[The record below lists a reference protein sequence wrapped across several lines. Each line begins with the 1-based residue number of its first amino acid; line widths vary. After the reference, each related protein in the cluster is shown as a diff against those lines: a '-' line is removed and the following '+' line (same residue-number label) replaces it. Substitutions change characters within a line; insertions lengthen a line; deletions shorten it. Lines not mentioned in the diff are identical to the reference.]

1 MMKSLTKAET
11 AAWLRSGDRYCILT
25 HRKPDGDTVG
35 CAAALCRGLRAM
47 GKTAH
52 ILLNPE
58 ITEKYRPYHTGL
70 TCTEA
75 YPGATIISVD
85 TASENMLPVSFGHL
99 KEKVELAIDHH
110 PSNSGYAL
118 AGLVDPD
125 AAACGEIIY
134 DLLNV
139 LQVPLSREM
148 AEDIYIAVSTDT
160 GCFRFSNTTAR
171 SLRTAAACVDAG
183 ADIYSINKKLF
194 ETNRLS
200 RLKLDAYM
208 AQHLELYKDGKIA
221 FCLIPLE
228 VEHSCGIQEDDME
241 AVSNFARNVEG
252 VEFAVTLRT
261 EFTGATKV
269 SVRCAPGYNASN
281 VCAAMGGGG
290 HAAAAGARM
299 NCSQEETKQRILE
312 ILCEQGYL

>member
-1 MMKSLTKAET
+1 MKNLTKAET
-11 AAWLRSGDRYCILT
+11 AAWLRSHDRFCILT

-35 CAAALCRGLRAM
+35 SAAALCRGLRAM

-52 ILLNPE
+52 ILFNPE
-58 ITEKYRPYHTGL
+58 ITERYRPCHAGL

-75 YPGATIISVD
+75 YPGATVISVD
-85 TASENMLPVSFGHL
+85 TASEGMLPGAFSHL
-99 KEKVELAIDHH
+99 KDKVELVIDHH
-110 PSNSGYAL
+110 PSNSGYAA

-139 LQVPLSREM
+139 LKVPLKREM
-148 AEDIYIAVSTDT
+148 AEDLYIAVSTDT
-160 GCFRFSNTTAR
+160 GCFRYSNTTAR
-171 SLRTAAACVDAG
+171 SFRTAAACVDAG
-183 ADIYSINKKLF
+183 ADIYTINKKIF

-208 AQHLELYKDGKIA
+208 AQNLELYAGGKVA

-228 VEHSCGIQEDDME
+228 VEHNCGVQEDDME

-252 VEFAVTLRT
+252 VEFAVTMRT
-261 EFTGATKV
+261 EFTGATKI
-269 SVRCAPGYNASN
+269 SVRCAPGYNASE
-281 VCAAMGGGG
+281 VCAAVGGGG

-299 NCSQEETKQRILE
+299 DCPQQQAKARFLE
-312 ILCEQGYL
+312 ILKEKGYL

>member
-11 AAWLRSGDRYCILT
+11 AAWLRSHDRYCILT
-25 HRKPDGDTVG
+25 HRKPDGDTIG
-35 CAAALCRGLRAM
+35 SAAALCRGLRAM

-58 ITEKYRPYHTGL
+58 ITGKYRPYHTGL

-85 TASENMLPVSFGHL
+85 TASEAMLPLAFAHL
-99 KEKVELAIDHH
+99 REKVELAIDHH
-110 PSNSGYAL
+110 PSNSGYAQE
-118 AGLVDPD
+118 GLVDSD

-139 LQVPLSREM
+139 LQAPMNREM

-160 GCFRFSNTTAR
+160 GCFRYSNTTAR
-171 SLRTAAACVDAG
+171 TLRTAAACVDAG

-208 AQHLELYKDGKIA
+208 AQNLELYKDGKIA

-228 VEHSCGIQEDDME
+228 VEHSCGVEEDDME
-241 AVSNFARNVEG
+241 SVSNFARNVEG
-252 VEFAVTLRT
+252 VEFAVTMRT
-261 EFTGATKV
+261 EFTGATKI
-269 SVRCAPGYNASN
+269 SVRCAPGYNAST
-281 VCAAMGGGG
+281 VCAAVGGGG
-290 HAAAAGARM
+290 HTAAAGARM
-299 NCSQEETKQRILE
+299 NCDQNEAKRRLLE
-312 ILCEQGYL
+312 ILKEQGYL

>member
-1 MMKSLTKAET
+1 MKNLTKAET
-11 AAWLRSGDRYCILT
+11 AAWLCSHDRFCILT

-35 CAAALCRGLRAM
+35 SAAALCRGLRAM

-58 ITEKYRPYHTGL
+58 ITEKYLPCHMGL

-75 YPGATIISVD
+75 YSGATVISVD
-85 TASENMLPVSFGHL
+85 TASQSMFPRAFDAL

-110 PSNSGYAL
+110 PSNSGYAR

-125 AAACGEIIY
+125 AAACGEIVF

-139 LQVPLSREM
+139 LQVPLNREM

-171 SLRTAAACVDAG
+171 SLRTAASCVDAG
-183 ADIYSINKKLF
+183 ADIYRINKKLF
-194 ETNRLS
+194 ETNRMS

-208 AQHLELYKDGKIA
+208 AEHLELYNNGKIA

-228 VEHSCGIQEDDME
+228 VEHRCGVQEDDME

-252 VEFAVTLRT
+252 VEFAVTMRT
-261 EFTGATKV
+261 EFTGATKI
-269 SVRCAPGYNASN
+269 SVRCDPKYNASGI
-281 VCAAMGGGG
+281 CATVGGGG

-299 NCSQEETKQRILE
+299 ECSQQEAKERFLE
-312 ILCEQGYL
+312 ILKEKGYL